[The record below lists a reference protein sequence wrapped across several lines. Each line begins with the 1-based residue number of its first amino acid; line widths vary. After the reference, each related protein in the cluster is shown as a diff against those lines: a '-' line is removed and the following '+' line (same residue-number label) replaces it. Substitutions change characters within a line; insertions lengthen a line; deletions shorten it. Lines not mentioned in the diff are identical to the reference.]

1 MKRSALFVTLV
12 PLIAIAFLLVN
23 FAHPPWTVVRII
35 GLILVLAAGTGLTV
49 ARLQLGN
56 SFSIRPE
63 AHALVTQGI
72 YSKIRN
78 PVYVFGVILFAG
90 LLLFLN
96 EPKWSWLL
104 LILIAMQVLRARA
117 ESRVLEERFGDTYRR
132 YRAATWF

>member
-1 MKRSALFVTLV
+1 MKRSALFFTLV
-12 PLIAIAFLLVN
+12 PPIAIAVLVVN
-23 FAHPPWTVVRII
+23 FAHRPWTALQIV
-35 GLILVLAAGTGLTV
+35 GLILVLSSGTGLTL